1 MGGLRI
7 TLTIIFLIAGAIL
20 CIVVMMQESK
30 QRGLSATLTGAS
42 GVSEEDSYWAKN
54 KGRTV
59 EGKLVI
65 WSRILLII
73 FLGLG
78 LVLNI
83 KVF

>member
-7 TLTIIFLIAGAIL
+7 TLTIIFLIAGAIM

-30 QRGLSATLTGAS
+30 QRGLSATLTGGAMS
-42 GVSEEDSYWAKN
+42 DENSYWAKN
-54 KGRTV
+54 KGRSV

-78 LVLNI
+78 LILNI

>member
-1 MGGLRI
+1 MSGLRI
-7 TLTIIFLIAGAIL
+7 ILTIIFLVAGAIM

-30 QRGLSATLTGAS
+30 QRGLSGALTGS
-42 GVSEEDSYWAKN
+42 GIQSEDSYWAKN
-54 KGRTV
+54 KGRSV

>member
-7 TLTIIFLIAGAIL
+7 ALTIIFLIAGAIL
-20 CIVVMMQESK
+20 TIVIMMQESK
-30 QRGLSATLTGAS
+30 QRGLSATLTGS
-42 GVSEEDSYWAKN
+42 GMGDEDSYWARN
-54 KGRTV
+54 KSRSV

>member
-7 TLTIIFLIAGAIL
+7 TLTIIFLIAGAIM

-30 QRGLSATLTGAS
+30 QRGLSATLSGGAMADD
-42 GVSEEDSYWAKN
+42 DSYWAKN
-54 KGRTV
+54 KGRSV

-78 LVLNI
+78 LILNI

>member
-7 TLTIIFLIAGAIL
+7 TLTIIFLVAGAIL
-20 CIVVMMQESK
+20 SIVIMMQESK
-30 QRGLSATLTGAS
+30 QRGLSATLTGS
-42 GVSEEDSYWAKN
+42 GMSDADSYWAKN
-54 KGRTV
+54 KGRSV

>member
-7 TLTIIFLIAGAIL
+7 TLTIIFLVAGAVLSI
-20 CIVVMMQESK
+20 IIMMQESK
-30 QRGLSATLTGAS
+30 QRGLSGALTGSSA
-42 GVSEEDSYWAKN
+42 VSSEDSYWAKN
-54 KGRTV
+54 KGRSV